1 MTIRM
6 KTLIVY
12 IIALATL
19 LTVMYVTHLL
29 SLSANYMILSY
40 LAFGVGF
47 LVIFFLIFDKLVL
60 SRVNHL
66 TEIIRDAGT
75 NREMSKRFLVK
86 GKDELSN
93 LGAAINRMLM
103 ELQTSENNIRRIE
116 ENNRAILGVMP
127 DTICEF
133 SKDGTLKRWKPA
145 KDGDLPF
152 LVTEPVGEKL
162 RQLMPIQC
170 SEQAENHIK
179 QALQTG
185 TMQDFQYS
193 ILREDG
199 WHSYESRMAKSG
211 EAVVLTIVRDITE
224 QKQAEAALKKEREEG
239 EKKTHQFQVVIDEL
253 ESFAYSVSHDL
264 RAPLRSI
271 DGFSEILLQ
280 NYNDRLDDEG
290 KDYLN
295 RVRSASQR
303 MSVLID
309 DLLNLSRVTRDEMHH
324 ENVNL
329 SALAQKLTR
338 ELQQSQPERH
348 VNFTI
353 ARGLVVKGD
362 ANLLRV
368 ALKNLLVN
376 AWKFSRNR
384 ECARI
389 EFGSAR
395 TNGQHAYFV
404 RDNGVGF
411 DMAYADKLFGAFQR
425 LHPPNEFEGSGIGL
439 ATVRRIVNRHGGIIW
454 AESAVDQG
462 ATFYFT
468 L

>member
-1 MTIRM
+1 MTIRT
-6 KTLIVY
+6 KTLIVFS
-12 IIALATL
+12 IELSTL
-19 LTVMYVTHLL
+19 LVIMYVTHLL
-29 SLSANYMILSY
+29 SLSTNYMILS
-40 LAFGVGF
+40 LLSFGVGF
-47 LVIFFLIFDKLVL
+47 LVIFLLTLDKLVL
-60 SRVNHL
+60 SRINCL
-66 TEIIRDAGT
+66 TKTASDIGTSRD
-75 NREMSKRFLVK
+75 MSKRFLAK

-93 LGAAINRMLM
+93 LVAAINRMLM
-103 ELQTSENNIRRIE
+103 ELQTSENSLRRIE
-116 ENNRAILGVMP
+116 ENDRAILDVMP
-127 DTICEF
+127 ATICEF
-133 SKDGTLKRWKPA
+133 SKDGTLKGWKPA
-145 KDGDLPF
+145 KDGGLPF
-152 LVTEPVGEKL
+152 LVTKPVGKKL
-162 RQLMPIQC
+162 RQLIPVQC
-170 SEQAENHIK
+170 SEQAENHMK
-179 QALQTG
+179 RALQTG

-211 EAVVLTIVRDITE
+211 EAAVLTTVRDITE
-224 QKQAEAALKKEREEG
+224 QKQAEAALKKAQEEE
-239 EKKTHQFQVVIDEL
+239 EKRTHQFQVVIDEL

-271 DGFSEILLQ
+271 DGFSEILLEQ
-280 NYNDRLDDEG
+280 YNDRLDDQG

-309 DLLNLSRVTRDEMHH
+309 DLLKLSRVTRDEMHH

-338 ELQQSQPERH
+338 ELQQNQPERH

-353 ARGLVVKGD
+353 ARGLVAKGD

-368 ALKNLLVN
+368 ALENLLVN
-376 AWKFSRNR
+376 AWKFSRTR
-384 ECARI
+384 ECATI
-389 EFGSAR
+389 EFGCTR
-395 TNGQHAYFV
+395 TNGQHVYFV

-425 LHPPNEFEGSGIGL
+425 LHSPNEFEGTGIGL
-439 ATVRRIVNRHGGIIW
+439 ATVRRIINRHGGTIW
-454 AESAVDQG
+454 AESTVDQG

>member
-1 MTIRM
+1 M
-6 KTLIVY
+6 IV
-12 IIALATL
+12 L
-19 LTVMYVTHLL
+19 
-29 SLSANYMILSY
+29 Y
-40 LAFGVGF
+40 LACGVGF
-47 LVIFFLIFDKLVL
+47 LLIFLLILEKLVL
-60 SRVNHL
+60 SRINYL
-66 TEIIRDAGT
+66 TKIARDVGT
-75 NREMSKRFLVK
+75 NRDMSKRFLVK

-93 LGAAINRMLM
+93 LGAAINKMVL
-103 ELQTSENNIRRIE
+103 ELQTSDNNLRRIG
-116 ENNRAILGVMP
+116 ENDRSILDIMP

-133 SKDGTLKRWKPA
+133 NRDGTLKGWKPA

-152 LVTEPVGEKL
+152 LVTEPVGKKL
-162 RQLMPIQC
+162 RQLIPVQC
-170 SEQAENHIK
+170 SEQAENHMK
-179 QALQTG
+179 QVLQTG
-185 TMQDFQYS
+185 TTQDFQYS

-199 WHSYESRMAKSG
+199 WHCYESRMAKSG
-211 EAVVLTIVRDITE
+211 KSDVLTTVRDITE
-224 QKQAEAALKKEREEG
+224 QKQAEAALKKAQEEE
-239 EKKTHQFQVVIDEL
+239 EKRTHQFQVVIDEL

-271 DGFSEILLQ
+271 DGFSEILLEH
-280 NYNDRLDDEG
+280 YNDKLDDQG

-309 DLLNLSRVTRDEMHH
+309 DLLKLSRVTRDEMHH

-353 ARGLVVKGD
+353 ARGLVAKGD

-368 ALKNLLVN
+368 ALENLLVN
-376 AWKFSRNR
+376 AWKFSRTK
-384 ECARI
+384 ECAMI
-389 EFGSAR
+389 EFGCTN
-395 TNGQHAYFV
+395 TNGQHVYFV

-425 LHPPNEFEGSGIGL
+425 LHSPKEFEGTGIGL
-439 ATVRRIVNRHGGIIW
+439 ATVRRIVNRHGGTIW

>member
-1 MTIRM
+1 METGERRGF
-6 KTLIVY
+6 TL
-12 IIALATL
+12 
-19 LTVMYVTHLL
+19 
-29 SLSANYMILSY
+29 
-40 LAFGVGF
+40 
-47 LVIFFLIFDKLVL
+47 
-60 SRVNHL
+60 
-66 TEIIRDAGT
+66 
-75 NREMSKRFLVK
+75 
-86 GKDELSN
+86 
-93 LGAAINRMLM
+93 
-103 ELQTSENNIRRIE
+103 
-116 ENNRAILGVMP
+116 
-127 DTICEF
+127 
-133 SKDGTLKRWKPA
+133 
-145 KDGDLPF
+145 
-152 LVTEPVGEKL
+152 LVTEPVGKKL

-170 SEQAENHIK
+170 SEQAENHMK
-179 QALQTG
+179 QALKTG
-185 TMQDFQYS
+185 KMQDFEYS
-193 ILREDG
+193 ILREGG

-211 EAVVLTIVRDITE
+211 EAAVLTIVRDITE
-224 QKQAEAALKKEREEG
+224 QKQAEEALKKEHEEG

-271 DGFSEILLQ
+271 DGFSEILLEH
-280 NYNDRLDDEG
+280 YNDRLDDEG

-295 RVRSASQR
+295 RVRLASQR

-338 ELQQSQPERH
+338 ELQESEPERH

-353 ARGLVVKGD
+353 ARGLVAKGD

-368 ALKNLLVN
+368 ALENLLGN
-376 AWKFSRNR
+376 AWKFSRTR
-384 ECARI
+384 EWARI
-389 EFGSAR
+389 EFGRAR

-425 LHPPNEFEGSGIGL
+425 LHSLNEFEGSGIGL
-439 ATVRRIVNRHGGIIW
+439 ATVRRIVNRHGGTIW
-454 AESAVDQG
+454 AKSAVDQG

>member
-1 MTIRM
+1 MTIRT
-6 KTLIVY
+6 KTLIVFS
-12 IIALATL
+12 IELSTL
-19 LTVMYVTHLL
+19 LTIMYVTHLL
-29 SLSANYMILSY
+29 SLSTNYMILS
-40 LAFGVGF
+40 LLSFGVGF
-47 LVIFFLIFDKLVL
+47 LVIFLLTLDRLVL
-60 SRVNHL
+60 SRINCL
-66 TEIIRDAGT
+66 TKTARDVGT
-75 NREMSKRFLVK
+75 SKDMSKRFLAK

-103 ELQTSENNIRRIE
+103 ELQTSENSLCRIE
-116 ENNRAILGVMP
+116 DNNRAILSVMP

-133 SKDGTLKRWKPA
+133 SKDGTLKGWKPT

-152 LVTEPVGEKL
+152 LVTEPVGKKL
-162 RQLMPIQC
+162 RRLIPIQC
-170 SEQAENHIK
+170 SKQAENHLK
-179 QALQTG
+179 EALQTG
-185 TMQDFQYS
+185 TMQYFQYS

-199 WHSYESRMAKSG
+199 WHSYEFRMAKSG
-211 EAVVLTIVRDITE
+211 EAVALTSVRDITE
-224 QKQAEAALKKEREEG
+224 QKQTEAELKKEREEG
-239 EKKTHQFQVVIDEL
+239 EKRTHQFQVVIDEL

-271 DGFSEILLQ
+271 DGFSEILLER
-280 NYNDRLDDEG
+280 YNDKLDDEG

-309 DLLNLSRVTRDEMHH
+309 DLLNLSRVTRYEMHH

-329 SALAQKLTR
+329 SALAQNLTR

-353 ARGLVVKGD
+353 ARGLVAKGD
-362 ANLLRV
+362 ANLLQV
-368 ALKNLLVN
+368 ALENLLVN
-376 AWKFSRNR
+376 AWKFSRTR
-384 ECARI
+384 ECAKI
-389 EFGSAR
+389 EFGRTR

-425 LHPPNEFEGSGIGL
+425 LHSPNEFEGSGIGL